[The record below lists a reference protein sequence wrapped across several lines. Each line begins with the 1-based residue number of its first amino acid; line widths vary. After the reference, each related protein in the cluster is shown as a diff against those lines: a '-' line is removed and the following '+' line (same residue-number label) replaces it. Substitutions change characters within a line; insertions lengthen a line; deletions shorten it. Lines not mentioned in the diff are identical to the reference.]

1 GQRGRDP
8 RAGAGRARL
17 PPRDRRRSGSGAD
30 RLRPPSGGLRRP
42 AHGPDAGR
50 GDRRGPDGADRRRR
64 APCVDELGGAAG
76 AGPPAPRR
84 DRRGGGLVRAELASR
99 RETAV
104 DPAQALI
111 GFGHRLVDFAVQP
124 TVPMLDEA
132 TGAVPTVLI
141 GGDAH
146 HAWMNSAALRAL
158 GLPPRDGIVAEE
170 DWFVLAPRLPELP
183 GIADAVATGSAM

>member
-1 GQRGRDP
+1 
-8 RAGAGRARL
+8 
-17 PPRDRRRSGSGAD
+17 
-30 RLRPPSGGLRRP
+30 
-42 AHGPDAGR
+42 
-50 GDRRGPDGADRRRR
+50 
-64 APCVDELGGAAG
+64 
-76 AGPPAPRR
+76 
-84 DRRGGGLVRAELASR
+84 
-99 RETAV
+99 AV

-170 DWFVLAPRLPELP
+170 GWFVLAPRLPALR
-183 GIADAVATGSAM
+183 GIADAVGTGWAMIQGQALQRGVVGLVDMEWGRPWEAWVQRSPRMRIRTAGYPEELAAAPGPTGMPLEGRDLVTMGPLKVIVDG

>member
-1 GQRGRDP
+1 
-8 RAGAGRARL
+8 
-17 PPRDRRRSGSGAD
+17 
-30 RLRPPSGGLRRP
+30 
-42 AHGPDAGR
+42 
-50 GDRRGPDGADRRRR
+50 
-64 APCVDELGGAAG
+64 
-76 AGPPAPRR
+76 
-84 DRRGGGLVRAELASR
+84 
-99 RETAV
+99 
-104 DPAQALI
+104 
-111 GFGHRLVDFAVQP
+111 AVQP

-183 GIADAVATGSAM
+183 GIADAVATGSAMMQRQAARRRGESAAGGGAGEGGTSEGVGRLGARLALRRSAVEVHGRGRQCGPGRAARGAGGAPRRTRTRQVPAPDRSGAREMVLRS